1 MVTLDHFQEVFQTLR
16 RNRLR
21 TFLTACGVFWGV
33 FMLVV
38 MLGFGR
44 GLENG
49 ATEGF
54 GAWALNTVGIWPEV
68 TTLPHAGRAAGRD
81 VYLDMDDVEAV
92 ASKVPGVQRVLPR
105 NFGGGRFAGNRVSRR
120 DKTESFNVSGESHEY
135 LIVEDLQ
142 IERGRFLNHTD
153 EAEARK
159 VAVVGARVVE
169 VLFDKG
175 EDPIGQNILVGK
187 TPVTVVG
194 VHRTTMSGRRA
205 EWANGRVFMPRPTV
219 ALMFA
224 RGQRI
229 NQMTLLVAPG
239 HDAVKVAADVKALLR
254 VRHHVHP
261 DDERAFGDWNRAVQF
276 GKVNTLFTGIAALT
290 WFVGVLTLLAG
301 AMGVSNIMM
310 IAVAERTREI
320 GIRKALGATP
330 FSLMGQ
336 VISEATV
343 LTGFSGYLGLVAGV
357 AVVEATARVMA
368 SMPPGQGPG
377 FFGQPEVDLGVAVLA
392 AVLLTVAGALA
403 GLAPARSAVA
413 IRPVEALAHE

>member
-1 MVTLDHFQEVFQTLR
+1 MVGVDNWQEVFQALR

-49 ATEGF
+49 ATQGF
-54 GAWALNTVGIWPEV
+54 GSWALNTVGIWPEV
-68 TTLPHAGRAAGRD
+68 TTLPHAGRKPGRD
-81 VYLDMDDVEAV
+81 LYIYLDDAQAV
-92 ASKVPGVQRVLPR
+92 ASKVPGVQKVLPR
-105 NFGGGRFAGNRVSRR
+105 NFGGARFAGNRVSRK
-120 DKTESFNVSGESHEY
+120 DKSESFNVSGESPDY
-135 LIVEDLQ
+135 LAVEDLQ
-142 IERGRFLNHTD
+142 IVHGRFLNQAD
-153 EAEARK
+153 EAETRK
-159 VAVVGARVVE
+159 VAVVGSRVVE
-169 VLFDKG
+169 VLFEKG
-175 EDPIGQNILVGK
+175 EDPIGASILVGK
-187 TPVTVVG
+187 TPVTIVG
-194 VHRTTMSGRRA
+194 VHNSTMTGRRA
-205 EWANGRVFMPRPTV
+205 EWANGRVFMPRATV

-229 NQMTLLVAPG
+229 NQMTILVAPG
-239 HDAVKVAADVKALLR
+239 HDAVKVAADIKALLR
-254 VRHHVHP
+254 ARHDVHP

-276 GKVNTLFTGIAALT
+276 AKVNTLFTGIAALT

-330 FSLMGQ
+330 LSIMAQ

-357 AVVEATARVMA
+357 AVVEGTARLMA
-368 SMPPGQGPG
+368 GLPPGQGPS
-377 FFGQPEVDLGVAVLA
+377 FFGQPQVDLGVAVLA
-392 AVLLTVAGALA
+392 AVVLTVAGALA
-403 GLAPARSAVA
+403 GLAPARSAVG